1 MNNKSYLLGLDIGS
15 SSIKAALIDTDS
27 GEAIRVAQ
35 APEKELPILSPQAGW
50 AEQDPET
57 WWKYAKEAIDK
68 LFKDNPG
75 KKDVQA
81 IGISYQMH
89 GLVMMDKNNKVLRPS
104 IIWCDSRAASL
115 GEEAFKDL
123 GEDLCLTS
131 LLNSPGNFTASKLAW
146 VKNNEPEIYDQ
157 AKTFLLP
164 GDYIAYRLTGQM
176 GSTISGMSEGIFWDF
191 KQSGI
196 SSRLLD
202 YYGIESSLVP
212 ELLPSFGDQGQ
223 LSISVAG
230 ETGLKAGTPVSY
242 RAGDQPNNALSLNV
256 FNPGEVA
263 ATAGTSGVIYGI
275 LDKLNADSQ
284 SRVNL
289 FAHVNHTPEKPSL
302 GVLLCVNGTGI
313 QYSWLRNQVFGG
325 SIDYPEMNNLAASVR
340 EGSEGLSIFPFGNG
354 VERILQNRPFG
365 GKIHNLDFNRH
376 GRAHL
381 IRAAQEGIIFALNY
395 GFETM
400 QELGVKTQTVRAG
413 DANMFQSE
421 LFCELFSSITGT
433 RVELYNTDGAIGAAR
448 GAGIG
453 AGYYKGPEEAFATLK
468 TIKTISPNPELTEIY
483 SELYDNW
490 KTELEKI
497 INNK

>member
-1 MNNKSYLLGLDIGS
+1 
-15 SSIKAALIDTDS
+15 
-27 GEAIRVAQ
+27 
-35 APEKELPILSPQAGW
+35 LSPQPGW
-50 AEQDPET
+50 AEQDPES
-57 WWKYAKEAIDK
+57 WWKYAKEAIEK

-75 KKDVQA
+75 KKQVKA

-89 GLVMMDKNNKVLRPS
+89 GLVILDKRNKVLRPS

-115 GEEAFKDL
+115 GEKAFKDL
-123 GEDLCLTS
+123 GEPQCLGS

-146 VKNNEPEIYDQ
+146 VINNEPEIYEQ
-157 AKTFLLP
+157 AATFLLP
-164 GDYIAYRLTGQM
+164 GDYIAYRLTGEK
-176 GSTISGMSEGIFWDF
+176 GSTISGLSEGIFWDF
-191 KQSGI
+191 KKSGI
-196 SSRLLD
+196 SRQLLD
-202 YYGIESSLVP
+202 YYGIGHNLVP
-212 ELLPSFGDQGQ
+212 NLLPSFGNQGE
-223 LSISVAG
+223 LSSRVAG
-230 ETGLKAGTPVSY
+230 ETGLPAGIPVSY

-275 LDKLNADSQ
+275 LDQLNADSQ

-289 FAHVNHTPEKPSL
+289 FAHVNHTPEKPRL

-325 SIDYPEMNNLAASVR
+325 SMDYPEMNRLAGSVP
-340 EGSEGLSIFPFGNG
+340 EGSDGLSIYPFGNG

-381 IRAAQEGIIFALNY
+381 VRAAQEGIIFALNY
-395 GFETM
+395 GFEAM
-400 QELGVKTQTVRAG
+400 RELGVKTKTVRAG

-421 LFCELFSSITGT
+421 LFCELFSAITGT
-433 RVELYNTDGAIGAAR
+433 TIELYNTDGAVGAAR

-453 AGYYKGPEEAFATLK
+453 AGIYKGPEEAFAALR
-468 TIKTISPNPELTEIY
+468 TIKKITPKAELTEIY
-483 SELYDNW
+483 ADLYTKW
-490 KTELEKI
+490 KTELEKTI
-497 INNK
+497 SIK